1 MKLSRIVCALLFI
14 CCFSATPGSG
24 KDPGRDGLP
33 NPKNIIILIGDGM
46 GYNHIQAANFYAG
59 VTFQEY
65 EKFPVKLA
73 MSHYP
78 AKAGSYGKG
87 DGASN
92 YFATGYNT
100 VAAWSD
106 TLYLK
111 RNYTESAA
119 AATAMATGVKTYNN
133 SIGMSVGQDTLVN
146 LVQWAKSI
154 GKSAGVV
161 TSVPFCHATPAGFT
175 AHNTVRTHYAEIARE
190 MIFDSRCDVIMG
202 CGAPDYDGD
211 GRPLKKW
218 NKSKNEVDS
227 SFWVEFMSGSGKRT
241 TFTVNGRTRST
252 GDVDGDG
259 KADPWWIIR
268 DVKEFEKLGKGKTPR
283 RVFGLPKVYLTLQQG
298 RTGKPGET
306 KETPPYTTPLTP
318 GLPTLDQMVRA
329 ALNALDNNPR
339 GFFVMVEGGAT
350 DWASH
355 DNQKGRLI
363 EEMTDFNN
371 SVEAVLQWVR
381 QNSSWEETLVI
392 VTGDHETG
400 LLWGESPYKALQ
412 PQGKGQ
418 LPVMKF
424 FSGDHTNSL
433 IPFYA
438 RGAGSEIYRY
448 FADELDS
455 VRGPYL
461 QNSEIAQAIKLMW
474 YSGSEKFCK

>member
-1 MKLSRIVCALLFI
+1 MRSLNAFCLVLVMCCLSIHSVEAQR
-14 CCFSATPGSG
+14 
-24 KDPGRDGLP
+24 PGRDLLP

-46 GYNHIQAANFYAG
+46 GFNHVQAAKMYAG
-59 VTFQEY
+59 IPDQEY

-78 AKAGSYGKG
+78 AKAGSYG
-87 DGASN
+87 DGESN
-92 YFATGYNT
+92 FFATGYNT
-100 VAAWSD
+100 VAAWTD

-133 SIGMSVGQDTLVN
+133 SIGMSVGHDTLIN

-161 TSVPFCHATPAGFT
+161 TTVPFFHATPAGFT
-175 AHNTVRTHYAEIARE
+175 AHNVVRTHYAEITRE

-202 CGAPDYDGD
+202 CGVPDYDD
-211 GRPLKKW
+211 NGRPLKNWKEA
-218 NKSKNEVDS
+218 KYVGDS
-227 SFWVEFMSGSGKRT
+227 SFWVEFMNGSGKQT
-241 TFTVNGRTRST
+241 TFRFKGLDRST
-252 GDVDGDG
+252 SDIDGDG

-268 DVKEFEKLGKGKTPR
+268 DKEEFEKMAAGTTPK
-283 RVFGLPKVYLTLQQG
+283 RVFGSPKVRLTLQQG
-298 RTGKPGET
+298 RSKENGET
-306 KETPPYTTPLTP
+306 NDSEPFTTPLIP
-318 GLPTLDQMVRA
+318 RIPSLDMMVLA
-329 ALNALDNNPR
+329 ALNVLDNNPK
-339 GFFVMVEGGAT
+339 GFFVMIEGGAT

-371 SVEAVLQWVR
+371 AVEAVLQWVR

-461 QNSEIAQAIKLMW
+461 QNSEIPQAIKLMW